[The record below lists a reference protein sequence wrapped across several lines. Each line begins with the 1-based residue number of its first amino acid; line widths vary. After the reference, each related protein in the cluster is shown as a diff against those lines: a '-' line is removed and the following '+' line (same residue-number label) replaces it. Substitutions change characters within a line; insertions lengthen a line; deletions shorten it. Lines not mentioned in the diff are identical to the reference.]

1 MRAVLSRVPEGV
13 WVMQFRSVRCPERS
27 IFYRQRCSSS
37 NLHTVSLSFH
47 KSTKRLMFL
56 KNNSETKTWLNWG
69 GKKKSKEASFAHRFL
84 HRHTHSHSYT
94 WKKLL
99 YTRKTEWLQKSFSQK
114 LLRKLL
120 QWQTNTLGAPSYE
133 RRFFF
138 PSGGYILYSKHPN
151 LSCGQHPKEKESFW
165 INQPLQTKGLRGMY
179 TSMQKYQERQRPR
192 NHLSL
197 PAKRCFEGAAFSN
210 NFAVCWLLWRTWTGF
225 ITPPLPSFKTV
236 FSFLDIKTRKSVHS
250 QCLQYTIPTHLWK
263 TRRGL
268 MGKAD
273 LYTRPSWR

>member
-56 KNNSETKTWLNWG
+56 KNNSEAKTWLNWG

-133 RRFFF
+133 RGFFF
-138 PSGGYILYSKHPN
+138 PRGAIFYIQNIRICPADNIQKKQRAFGLTSLFKQKDWGVCTPACKNIKSVNVHEIIRHSQQSGVSREPLFLTTS
-151 LSCGQHPKEKESFW
+151 LSVGFCGEPEQGSS
-165 INQPLQTKGLRGMY
+165 PLHFL
-179 TSMQKYQERQRPR
+179 
-192 NHLSL
+192 HL
-197 PAKRCFEGAAFSN
+197 KQ
-210 NFAVCWLLWRTWTGF
+210 
-225 ITPPLPSFKTV
+225 
-236 FSFLDIKTRKSVHS
+236 SFLF
-250 QCLQYTIPTHLWK
+250 
-263 TRRGL
+263 
-268 MGKAD
+268 
-273 LYTRPSWR
+273 